1 MPRSAAASTRSSL
14 VSVARVSTRTSTSR
28 SSAFEHGASS
38 LPVLSLPSRSVILS
52 LTWPLFDLAHL
63 DLVSQ
68 TYIHA
73 KGMVVD
79 DRIAIIGSANINE
92 RSQRGDRDS
101 ELACII
107 RDTDMIDSTMGGKPY
122 KVGRF
127 AHTMRVRLMREHLG
141 IDVDELEA
149 AEGRA
154 ELESR
159 EPEKMQEKKDEWDPD
174 QEQSHGTDR
183 GAHAGKTFRYVESA
197 VGTTVSYAGDAIK
210 GVSEAA
216 TRGLQIGGEKV
227 ASGLKVSFDDAE
239 NAPPDTDKETNA
251 DRIVQGQAEGKGF
264 ASTVVPTLEEK
275 VMSEHRPPPDAT
287 EEGGVRKL
295 RQAAE
300 REREEGPTTSPPAEA
315 REPEEQHHL
324 SERISRPPKEG
335 DGPKTTSQD
344 ADSKS
349 SSGVKSFDDKEKEA
363 ATRRLGDKVTQ
374 SSDLDDTR
382 KIPMQKR
389 EERIIDPGKDA
400 PPLSPIDEDGG
411 RPTDLEGNDQS
422 DERMHKEKEA
432 GTKIEIADPD
442 VDSAPPDIS
451 NAGKH
456 QQQNRHRSRSTSTA
470 ASSSAST
477 KVDSNKAHGNE
488 QAVNRNEITGKL
500 RRNLR
505 ERGAYSI
512 PLAAPKID
520 PYGFSDPL
528 VDSFYKDVWLAASVR
543 NTQIYRKVFRCMPDD
558 LVQTWKQYREFQ
570 VRRSFRSFPLIL
582 LKANSPLF
590 PLLSR
595 TGRSATTRFVDSFPS
610 SSSSRTDSF
619 LPLAGSEGF
628 CSRRSRSSSLRP
640 ARPLRSA
647 RRRWRRIRWR
657 SRRSRKRRTGRD
669 DRRGEQ
675 EAPPRRYDRSG
686 IGGRR
691 QRRSRR

>member
-1 MPRSAAASTRSSL
+1 L
-14 VSVARVSTRTSTSR
+14 K
-28 SSAFEHGASS
+28 
-38 LPVLSLPSRSVILS
+38 
-52 LTWPLFDLAHL
+52 
-63 DLVSQ
+63 

-197 VGTTVSYAGDAIK
+197 VGTTASYAGQAIK
-210 GVSEAA
+210 GATEAA
-216 TRGLQIGGEKV
+216 QRGLQIGGEKV

-239 NAPPDTDKETNA
+239 NKPPDTDEETHA
-251 DRIVQGQAEGKGF
+251 DRIVQGQEEGKGF

-275 VMSEHRPPPDAT
+275 VMTEHRPPPEHT
-287 EEGGVRKL
+287 EPGGIRKL

-315 REPEEQHHL
+315 REPEEQENL
-324 SERISRPPKEG
+324 SDRISRPPKND
-335 DGPKTTSQD
+335 DGEKVKSTARDGET
-344 ADSKS
+344 ASKD
-349 SSGVKSFDDKEKEA
+349 VPSFDDQEEAA

-374 SSDLDDTR
+374 TSDLDDTR
-382 KIPMQKR
+382 KIPMQSR
-389 EERIIDPGKDA
+389 EDRIIDPAKDA
-400 PPLSPIDEDGG
+400 PPLSPIDEDG
-411 RPTDLEGNDQS
+411 RPTDKNGADQS
-422 DERMHKEKEA
+422 DLRMRKEKQA
-432 GTKIEIADPD
+432 GSKIEIAEPTPE
-442 VDSAPPDIS
+442 SAPPDIS
-451 NAGKH
+451 NAHKSH
-456 QQQNRHRSRSTSTA
+456 QHQHQNRLRSRSTSTA

-477 KVDSNKAHGNE
+477 KVESTSKAHGNE

-512 PLAAPKID
+512 PLPAPKID
-520 PYGFSDPL
+520 PYGFTDPL

-570 VRRSFRSFPLIL
+570 VRFFSSSSSCSTLLIL
-582 LKANSPLF
+582 SHPR
-590 PLLSR
+590 R
-595 TGRSATTRFVDSFPS
+595 TGRNVTTRFVFLLSP
-610 SSSSRTDSF
+610 
-619 LPLAGSEGF
+619 LPL
-628 CSRRSRSSSLRP
+628 
-640 ARPLRSA
+640 
-647 RRRWRRIRWR
+647 
-657 SRRSRKRRTGRD
+657 THN
-669 DRRGEQ
+669 
-675 EAPPRRYDRSG
+675 
-686 IGGRR
+686 
-691 QRRSRR
+691 